1 MVKEKSKIQLQ
12 AEHRST
18 IAFIYGNECCYRG
31 NMLQSQAFRQGY
43 MIADLLEALKN
54 GIVSF
59 EYRKSDGSIRSALGT
74 TNPNFD
80 PELAAYNKMMEE
92 REDDD
97 LRMPHP
103 KPLLVI
109 NYWDCEANGWRSFKA
124 HRLISFNEHE
134 SH

>member
-1 MVKEKSKIQLQ
+1 MDKEKSKIQLQ

-92 REDDD
+92 RKGGEEG
-97 LRMPHP
+97 LAHS